1 MGVSG
6 IRTIMIGEKGE
17 YGRRL
22 VRYLEIHLPAATR
35 VYHFT
40 TVESFLLVK
49 DVADIY
55 LMEQDFFEKL
65 PEERSVFLKKECKL
79 ILLAEQ
85 ERADAFC
92 KYHNPQELL
101 EWLEKL
107 SGEVR
112 DLQESSEE
120 NEKGVR
126 IQTRL
131 TIVYSPVYDG
141 QLKTIAQSLMKAG
154 DLYIGAEDLGYK
166 EAFSGERM
174 NGDMGDLCYYIHL
187 REEDILSRLQELLIK
202 EEDIEVLYPP
212 DMYFY
217 LRELTKEDYLWF
229 FDKVKKES
237 HYRDVFWG
245 AGNGFVADL
254 DLLRCFDRIVL
265 IDSRENER
273 QNIFCDRLE
282 KVMNIQFID
291 QERWKRIYREDVL
304 YGDIWSE
311 RA

>member
-1 MGVSG
+1 MRVSG
-6 IRTIMIGEKGE
+6 IHTIMIGERGE

-22 VRYLEIHLPAATR
+22 VRYLEDHLPVATR

-40 TVESFLLVK
+40 TAEAFLLVK

-55 LMEQDFFEKL
+55 LMEQSFFEEL
-65 PEERSVFLKKECKL
+65 PEERRAFLKEEGKL

-85 ERADAFC
+85 ERDDAFC

-101 EWLEKL
+101 EMMEKL

-112 DLQESSEE
+112 DLQEFSKGDEE
-120 NEKGVR
+120 GVG
-126 IQTRL
+126 IQTQL
-131 TIVYSPVYDG
+131 IIVYSPVYDG
-141 QLKTIAQSLMKAG
+141 ELKTIAHSMMRAG
-154 DLYIGAEDLGYK
+154 DVYIGAEDLGYK
-166 EAFSGERM
+166 EPFAESGM

-187 REEDILSRLQELLIK
+187 REEDIMSRFQELLIK

-217 LRELTKEDYLWF
+217 LRELTREDYLWF
-229 FDKVKKES
+229 FNKVKKES
-237 HYRDVFWG
+237 HYRQIFWG

-282 KVMNIQFID
+282 KIMNIRLTEQD
-291 QERWKRIYREDVL
+291 GWRRLYREDVL
-304 YGDIWSE
+304 NGDTWQE